1 MAIPTS
7 HPAAASAT
15 APGATSATAPLSL
28 PARVLGVLFSPRR
41 TYADVA
47 AHPRWFG
54 VFIVIVALTSAVG
67 TAFLS
72 TEVGRNAVID
82 QQITQSEAYGRQLNQ
97 TQIDRIEQI
106 STYYKYL
113 VPIFQ
118 LLGLI
123 FAALLISGL
132 SFAVFSAAL
141 GSDSTFRQT
150 FAVVVHS
157 GVVLIVQSLFST
169 PLAYARG
176 TLSSATS
183 LAVFAPF
190 LEDRSFAARLLGSV
204 DLFQIWWIMSLAIG
218 LGVLSRK
225 RTAPIATSLIV
236 VYLAIGVVIAAIKT
250 AVSGA

>member
-7 HPAAASAT
+7 HPAAASAP
-15 APGATSATAPLSL
+15 APQATSATAPMSL
-28 PARVLGVLFSPRR
+28 PARVFGVLFAPRR

-54 VFIVIVALTSAVG
+54 VFIVIVALTSAAG
-67 TAFLS
+67 AAFLS
-72 TEVGRNAVID
+72 TDVGRNAVID

-97 TQIDRIEQI
+97 TH
-106 STYYKYL
+106 L
-113 VPIFQ
+113 VPVFQ

-123 FAALLISGL
+123 FAALVISGL

-190 LEDRSFAARLLGSV
+190 LDDRSFPARLLGGI
-204 DLFQIWWIMSLAIG
+204 DLFQVWWIMSLAIG

-236 VYLAIGVVIAAIKT
+236 IYLAIGVVIAAIKT

>member
-7 HPAAASAT
+7 EPATASAT
-15 APGATSATAPLSL
+15 APGATSATAPMSL
-28 PARVLGVLFSPRR
+28 PARVLGVLFAPRR
-41 TYADVA
+41 TYADVVA
-47 AHPRWFG
+47 FPRWFG

-82 QQITQSEAYGRQLNQ
+82 QQIGQYEAYGRQLNQ
-97 TQIDRIEQI
+97 TQIDRIEQM
-106 STYYKYL
+106 STYYKYF
-113 VPIFQ
+113 VPVFQ

-123 FAALLISGL
+123 FAALLVAGL

-141 GSDSTFRQT
+141 GSDASFRQT

-157 GVVLIVQSLFST
+157 GVVLVVQSLFST

-176 TLSSATS
+176 TLSSVTS

-204 DLFQIWWIMSLAIG
+204 DLFQIWWIVSLAIG

-225 RTAPIATSLIV
+225 RTAPIATSLV
-236 VYLAIGVVIAAIKT
+236 VIYLAIGVVIAAIKT

>member
-15 APGATSATAPLSL
+15 APGATPATAPLSL

-41 TYADVA
+41 TDADVA
-47 AHPRWFG
+47 AHPRGVG

-236 VYLAIGVVIAAIKT
+236 IYLAIGVVIAAIKT

>member
-7 HPAAASAT
+7 HTAASAA
-15 APGATSATAPLSL
+15 APGATPATAPLSL

-47 AHPRWFG
+47 AHPRWLG

-225 RTAPIATSLIV
+225 RTAPIATSLV
-236 VYLAIGVVIAAIKT
+236 VIYLAIGVVIAAIKT

>member
-15 APGATSATAPLSL
+15 APGATPATAPLSL

-47 AHPRWFG
+47 AHPRWLG

-225 RTAPIATSLIV
+225 RTAPIATSLV
-236 VYLAIGVVIAAIKT
+236 VIYLAIGVVIAAIKT